1 MSRQDLLYPF
11 VYPLAKY
18 VTTRLQTNMPAF
30 DDWLPSMD
38 GLIDFFLC
46 MGKYRRVRKTEKKIK
61 DKKLN
66 GNTQ

>member
-1 MSRQDLLYPF
+1 
-11 VYPLAKY
+11 
-18 VTTRLQTNMPAF
+18 MPAF